1 MFDVFWQLTGSDLFP
16 NFVCFFPEEINY
28 QIMQGTTDVK
38 VGNNR
43 LIDIEKVFAEKNSRV
58 LKFIPGFIIRYLKR
72 VIHQEELND
81 ALERYKDVMGL
92 DFIDVVLKEFDAR
105 IVVDGIEHIPEKG
118 RYIFAANHPLGG
130 IDGMA
135 LMKVVGEV
143 RKDIMFPV
151 NDLLMYVPNLKP
163 LFIPLNKHGRN
174 ADNIKVFDETF
185 ASDAAILYFPAGL
198 CSRKVN
204 GKIVDLDWKKTFI
217 SKAKKFKR
225 DIIPVYIRGRNSNF
239 FYNLANW
246 RVRLGLKSNI
256 EMLYLVDEMFKQ
268 KDKEILIRFGRPVP
282 YQFFDDTRKDAE
294 WAAYMKEHVYSLAV
308 SHP

>member
-1 MFDVFWQLTGSDLFP
+1 M
-16 NFVCFFPEEINY
+16 FFPEEINY

-43 LIDIEKVFAEKNSRV
+43 LIDIEKVFAEKNPRV

-81 ALERYKDVMGL
+81 ALERYSDVMGL
-92 DFIDVVLKEFDAR
+92 DFIELVLKEFDAR
-105 IVVDGIEHIPEKG
+105 IVVEGIENVPKQG
-118 RYIFAANHPLGG
+118 RYIIAANHPLGG

-135 LMKVVGEV
+135 LMNVVGSV
-143 RKDIMFPV
+143 RKDILFPV
-151 NDLLMYVPNLKP
+151 NDLLMYLPNLKP

-174 ADNIKVFDETF
+174 ADNIRIFDETF
-185 ASDAAILYFPAGL
+185 ASDVAILYFPAGL

-246 RVRLGLKSNI
+246 RVRLGVKSNI

-268 KDKEILIRFGRPVP
+268 KDKEILIRFGKPIP
-282 YQFFDDTRKDAE
+282 YQFFDNTKKDVE
-294 WAAYMKEHVYSLAV
+294 WASYMKEHVYSLAV
-308 SHP
+308 SPQ

>member
-1 MFDVFWQLTGSDLFP
+1 
-16 NFVCFFPEEINY
+16 
-28 QIMQGTTDVK
+28 MQGTTDVT
-38 VGNNR
+38 VGSNR
-43 LIDIEKVFAEKNSRV
+43 LIDIERVFAEKNSRV

-72 VIHQEELND
+72 VIHQDEIND
-81 ALERYKDVMGL
+81 ALERYKDVLGL

-105 IVVDGIEHIPEKG
+105 IVVEGIENVPEQG

-135 LMKVVGEV
+135 LMKIVGTV
-143 RKDIMFPV
+143 RKDIVFPV
-151 NDLLMYVPNLKP
+151 NDLLMHVPNLKP

-174 ADNIKVFDETF
+174 TDNIRIFDETF
-185 ASDAAILYFPAGL
+185 ASDVAILYFPAGL

-225 DIIPVYIRGRNSNF
+225 DIVPVYIRGRNSNF

-268 KDKEILIRFGRPVP
+268 KDKEILIRFGKPVS
-282 YQFFDDTRKDAE
+282 YHFFDDTKKDVE
-294 WAAYMKEHVYSLAV
+294 WAEYMKEHVYSLAV
-308 SHP
+308 NHP

>member
-1 MFDVFWQLTGSDLFP
+1 M
-16 NFVCFFPEEINY
+16 FFPKEINY

-43 LIDIEKVFAEKNSRV
+43 LIDIEKVFAEKNPRV

-92 DFIDVVLKEFDAR
+92 DFIDVILKDFDAR
-105 IVVDGIEHIPEKG
+105 IVVEGIGNVPKQG
-118 RYIFAANHPLGG
+118 RYIVAANHPLGG

-135 LMKVVGEV
+135 LMKVVGSV
-143 RKDIMFPV
+143 RKDILFPV
-151 NDLLMYVPNLKP
+151 NDLLMYLPNLKP

-174 ADNIKVFDETF
+174 ADNIRIFDETF
-185 ASDAAILYFPAGL
+185 ASDVTILYFPAGM

-217 SKAKKFKR
+217 SKARKFKR
-225 DIIPVYIRGRNSNF
+225 DIIPVYIKGRNSNF

-246 RVRLGLKSNI
+246 RVRLGVKSNI
-256 EMLYLVDEMFKQ
+256 EMLYLADEMFKQ
-268 KDKEILIRFGRPVP
+268 KDKEILIRFGKPVP
-282 YQFFDDTRKDAE
+282 YQFFDETKKDVE
-294 WAAYMKEHVYSLAV
+294 WAAFMKEHVYSLAV

>member
-1 MFDVFWQLTGSDLFP
+1 LYVFSGGD
-16 NFVCFFPEEINY
+16 NN
-28 QIMQGTTDVK
+28 QIMQGTTEVK
-38 VGNNR
+38 AGNNR
-43 LIDIEKVFAEKNSRV
+43 LIDIEKVFAQKNPRL

-81 ALERYKDVMGL
+81 ALERYRDVMGL
-92 DFIDVVLKEFDAR
+92 DFIEVVLKEFDAR
-105 IVVDGIEHIPEKG
+105 IVVEGIENVPKQG
-118 RYIFAANHPLGG
+118 RYIIAANHPLGG

-135 LMKVVGEV
+135 LMKVVGSV
-143 RKDIMFPV
+143 RKDILFPV
-151 NDLLMYVPNLKP
+151 NDLLMYLPNLKP

-174 ADNIKVFDETF
+174 ADNIRMFDETF
-185 ASDAAILYFPAGL
+185 ATDVAILYFPAGL

-246 RVRLGLKSNI
+246 RVWLGVKSNI

-268 KDKEILIRFGRPVP
+268 KDKEILIRFGKPVP
-282 YQFFDDTRKDAE
+282 YQFFDETKKDVE
-294 WAAYMKEHVYSLAV
+294 WASFMKELVYSLSV

>member
-1 MFDVFWQLTGSDLFP
+1 M
-16 NFVCFFPEEINY
+16 FFPEEINY

-43 LIDIEKVFAEKNSRV
+43 LIDIEKVFAEKNPRV

-81 ALERYKDVMGL
+81 ALERYSDVMGL
-92 DFIDVVLKEFDAR
+92 DFIELVLKEFDAR
-105 IVVDGIEHIPEKG
+105 IVVEGIENVPKHG

-135 LMKVVGEV
+135 LMKVVGTV
-143 RKDIMFPV
+143 RKDILFPV
-151 NDLLMYVPNLKP
+151 NDLLMYLPNLKP

-174 ADNIKVFDETF
+174 ADNIRIFDETF
-185 ASDAAILYFPAGL
+185 ASDVAILYFPAGL

-246 RVRLGLKSNI
+246 RVRLGVKSNI

-268 KDKEILIRFGRPVP
+268 KDKEILIRFGKPIP
-282 YQFFDDTRKDAE
+282 YQFFDNTKKDVE
-294 WAAYMKEHVYSLAV
+294 WASYMKEHVYSLAV
-308 SHP
+308 SLNKLQ

>member
-1 MFDVFWQLTGSDLFP
+1 
-16 NFVCFFPEEINY
+16 
-28 QIMQGTTDVK
+28 MQGTTDVT
-38 VGNNR
+38 VGSNR
-43 LIDIEKVFAEKNSRV
+43 LIDIERVFAEKNSRV

-72 VIHQEELND
+72 VIHQDEIND
-81 ALERYKDVMGL
+81 ALERYKDVLGL

-105 IVVDGIEHIPEKG
+105 IVVEGIENVPEKG

-135 LMKVVGEV
+135 LMKIVGTV
-143 RKDIMFPV
+143 RKDIVFPV
-151 NDLLMYVPNLKP
+151 NDLLMHVPNLKP

-174 ADNIKVFDETF
+174 TDNIRIFDETF
-185 ASDAAILYFPAGL
+185 ASDVAILYFPAGL

-225 DIIPVYIRGRNSNF
+225 DIVPVYIRGRNSNF

-268 KDKEILIRFGRPVP
+268 KDKEILIRFGKPVS
-282 YQFFDDTRKDAE
+282 YHFFDDTKKDVE
-294 WAAYMKEHVYSLAV
+294 WAEYMKEHVYSLAV
-308 SHP
+308 NHP